1 MAAVQVPSKSR
12 LMEFL
17 TTPWVDKTIAV
28 IAVTPNSLELYH
40 RYTDANL
47 TFVRGV
53 LGIQVIILVITMVL
67 RRTPVRVTPNP
78 WYWLLAFVATYGVI
92 TFYAFAPTGTLL
104 VPSVVSNVLAIISVS
119 IAIYARLSLGF
130 SIGYV
135 PADRGIV
142 TRGAYR
148 LVRHPIYTAL
158 FIGLLAY
165 ILRAYSAVNLLL
177 ALVLLGLFMLKSV
190 IEERFLRDNPDYAG
204 YLQRVR
210 YRWIPGVI

>member
-1 MAAVQVPSKSR
+1 MAAGLKSR
-12 LMEFL
+12 FMEIL

-28 IAVTPNSLELYH
+28 LAVTPNGLELYH
-40 RYTDANL
+40 RYTDAKL

-53 LGIQVIILVITMVL
+53 LGIQVIILIVTMVL
-67 RRTPVRVTPNP
+67 RRAPVRVTPNP

-92 TFYAFAPTGTLL
+92 TFYAFAPGGALL
-104 VPSVVSNVLAIISVS
+104 VPTGVPGALAIISVS

-148 LVRHPIYTAL
+148 LVRHPIYTAI
-158 FIGLLAY
+158 FVGLLAY
-165 ILRAYSAVNLLL
+165 ILRAYSPLN
-177 ALVLLGLFMLKSV
+177 VLLGVILVGLFMLKSV
-190 IEERFLRDNPDYAG
+190 VEEWFLRDSPDYAA
-204 YLQRVR
+204 YLKRVH